1 MVIDNFT
8 VQFSMCPGGEI
19 GRHTGL
25 KILSFGQT
33 GVPVQVRPGAPTTS
47 KLLKSGETHQSRL
60 EPKTPNENA
69 DLMLM
74 PEAE

>member
-1 MVIDNFT
+1 MFVTYEMVIDNFI

-33 GVPVQVRPGAPTTS
+33 GVPVQVRPGAPFCIIGVFF
-47 KLLKSGETHQSRL
+47 KF
-60 EPKTPNENA
+60 
-69 DLMLM
+69 
-74 PEAE
+74 